1 MAVRYAN
8 ARLPDGS
15 QHHIEVEGGRIAA
28 LLPISAP
35 PTGKDTVDLGGA
47 FVLPPLV
54 DGHIH
59 LDKTLLGLPWV
70 PNQAAGNQVADR
82 IEAERKV
89 RAARSLPEAETGANL
104 VRQVMASGTLHMRTH
119 VDIDNQL
126 GLRNLHEILKVRER
140 FRDLVTIEI
149 VAFPQSGVRR
159 SPGTAELLDA
169 AIAEGA
175 DLVGGLDPV
184 GIDGDQDG
192 HLDAIF
198 GVAGK
203 HGVGVDI
210 HLHDG
215 GEGGLAQIEAI
226 ARRTRAAG
234 LQGKVAIS
242 HAFALG
248 SVPTMSAA
256 RTADLLA
263 GTGVAIMS
271 HGPGGATIPPI
282 RLLREHGVRVFGGS
296 DNIRDA
302 WSPFGNGDML
312 ERAMMIAYRA
322 NFRHDEELAL
332 AFDMVTGTAADVL
345 GIAPYGIAVG
355 GPADFVVVEAQ
366 SLAEAVAARPR
377 RKLVIKAGKVVAGDG
392 ALAVSPRQSDGAIM
406 RDSH

>member
-1 MAVRYAN
+1 MRYAN

-28 LLPISAP
+28 LLPVSTP
-35 PTGKDTVDLGGA
+35 PTGKNTIDLGDA
-47 FVLPPLV
+47 FVIPPLV

-70 PNQAAGNQVADR
+70 PNQATGNRVADR

-89 RAARSLPEAETGANL
+89 RAARTLPEVETGSNL
-104 VRQVMASGTLHMRTH
+104 ARQVMASGTLHMRTH

-149 VAFPQSGVRR
+149 VAFPQSGVLR
-159 SPGTAELLDA
+159 SPGTADLLDA
-169 AIAEGA
+169 AISEGA
-175 DLVGGLDPV
+175 DLVGGLDPI
-184 GIDGDQDG
+184 GIDGDLDG

-198 GVAGK
+198 GVAAK

-215 GEGGLAQIEAI
+215 GESGIAQMLAITQ
-226 ARRTRAAG
+226 RTEAAG

-248 SVPTMSAA
+248 SVPTDSAA
-256 RTADLLA
+256 RMADVLA
-263 GTGVAIMS
+263 RARIAIMS
-271 HGPGGATIPPI
+271 HGPGGATIPPLK
-282 RLLREHGVRVFGGS
+282 LLKEHGVEVFGGS

-312 ERAMMIAYRA
+312 DRAMMIAYRA
-322 NFRHDEELAL
+322 NFRHDHELAL
-332 AFDMVTGTAADVL
+332 AFEMVTDAGARVL
-345 GIAPYGIAVG
+345 GLTDYGLRVG
-355 GPADFVVVEAQ
+355 GPADFVTVEAGT
-366 SLAEAVAARPR
+366 LAEAVATRRR
-377 RKLVIKAGKVVAGDG
+377 RKLVVKAGRVIAQDG
-392 ALAVSPRQSDGAIM
+392 APVS
-406 RDSH
+406 